1 MRSQQSRHATKR
13 SPSARDVLEREAI
26 YLDEWRWDDWLALFT
41 QDCEF
46 WMPAWK
52 NETEQT
58 SDPEMELSHFYYASR
73 AGLADRLLRLR
84 SGRSAAS
91 TPLPRTT
98 HMLANIR
105 LIEPA
110 ENDESGAI
118 RLRSSWVTHVYFPRT
133 KQSHQFFGRSQHV
146 LTQDGDRWL
155 IRRKKI
161 VLQND
166 YIPTMLDINC
176 V

>member
-1 MRSQQSRHATKR
+1 MRLSNLDASESLAIGL
-13 SPSARDVLEREAI
+13 DVLEREAL
-26 YLDEWRWDDWLALFT
+26 YLDEWRWDEWLALFT
-41 QDCEF
+41 EDCEF

-52 NETEQT
+52 TGETMT
-58 SDPEMELSHFYYASR
+58 SDPETELSHFYYASR
-73 AGLADRLLRLR
+73 AGLADRLVRLR

-105 LIEPA
+105 LVGPA
-110 ENDESGAI
+110 SDDRM

-133 KQSHQFFGRSQHV
+133 KQSHAFFGRSEHE
-146 LTQDGDRWL
+146 LGRDGDCWL